1 LLLTPRG
8 PNFQEWA
15 NKAPPTAIPA
25 AITHICRQHRQ
36 RRLRRRKA
44 PSFLPSRRS
53 LARTALPPSGVTGL
67 SRYYAPVL
75 IAPLSIPNS
84 SRRRRSNFFWKSR
97 AGNHP
102 HRSFKNFG
110 TLRARVLLAKV
121 PIALKRA
128 VGLSGPSSSRQSA
141 PILQQ
146 WSEQVC
152 NLFVCNSI
160 RGVAH
165 NTVV

>member
-1 LLLTPRG
+1 MG
-8 PNFQEWA
+8 KQSAA
-15 NKAPPTAIPA
+15 NRNSSGNNAYLSA
-25 AITHICRQHRQ
+25 ASP
-36 RRLRRRKA
+36 A
-44 PSFLPSRRS
+44 PSAKTEGPFLSSFEAKPRSDSPSTFRCYRS
-53 LARTALPPSGVTGL
+53 VALLCACVDRTFVN
-67 SRYYAPVL
+67 
-75 IAPLSIPNS
+75 PNS